1 MLFLNIVHAWKR
13 KVLEGETPVLEF
25 GRWNINR
32 TVSTLWRAENRREG
46 GRNRKENFSKC
57 ENVLEQTTQNMV
69 ADSINPCS

>member
-1 MLFLNIVHAWKR
+1 M
-13 KVLEGETPVLEF
+13 LEF

-32 TVSTLWRAENRREG
+32 TVSILWRAGNRREG

-57 ENVLEQTTQNMV
+57 ENGLEQTTQNMV